1 MSKTLAGRRKER
13 GLIRN
18 CTALTRILRCF
29 GANILWCW
37 PLSTTGWNDP
47 SIEYESTGACAA
59 CAKTRMDVLRG
70 NHGELNQVRIKLER
84 VFCTQL
90 SMRALSRQRRRAT
103 VSVTHGDT
111 LGSRSHGTEAIGKRN
126 CWLFQKVVNDE
137 LKDSQNGNSK
147 LVMHEST
154 DSRSEN
160 SKSVESG
167 STDEQHQKKRRWT
180 HGCTVTRDNVPI
192 AHWLTVI
199 DKTAF
204 HNGFVGV
211 PQVCDERH
219 LRLRPSF
226 EVCRLGLHGLDSACP
241 QNGHISVG
249 YRRGRDTDDSNG
261 CVVRACRRK
270 TSERDGNSNGD
281 VGRKLLRGTISTS
294 SCYSF

>member
-18 CTALTRILRCF
+18 CTALTSNSSVLRCEHSVHRVRVD
-29 GANILWCW
+29 GCMCGMRENTHGSLAWKPW
-37 PLSTTGWNDP
+37 RTQSSTNQSWN
-47 SIEYESTGACAA
+47 
-59 CAKTRMDVLRG
+59 
-70 NHGELNQVRIKLER
+70 

-154 DSRSEN
+154 GSRSEN

-167 STDEQHQKKRRWT
+167 STDEQHQKKRRWK
-180 HGCTVTRDNVPI
+180 HGCAITRDNVPI

-199 DKTAF
+199 DETAF

-249 YRRGRDTDDSNG
+249 YRGGRDTDDSNG
-261 CVVRACRRK
+261 CVVRTCRRK
-270 TSERDGNSNGD
+270 TSERNGNSNGD